1 MCCGVTCKVTRA
13 TSNEVARWVTKAAR
27 YFVTCRHASKMHADP
42 HGHVNDMTPH
52 DPYLQQ
58 LGSIKPYLHST
69 LLDVLRT

>member
-1 MCCGVTCKVTRA
+1 
-13 TSNEVARWVTKAAR
+13 
-27 YFVTCRHASKMHADP
+27 MHADP